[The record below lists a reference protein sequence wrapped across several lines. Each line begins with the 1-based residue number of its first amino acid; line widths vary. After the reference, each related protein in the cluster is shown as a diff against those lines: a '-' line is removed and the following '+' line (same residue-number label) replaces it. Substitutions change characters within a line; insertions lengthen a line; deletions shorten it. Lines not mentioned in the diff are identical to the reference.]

1 MTAKRRPEYCCGC
14 HFARAVS
21 GADNEG
27 LFTCHRY
34 APRPVPDEERA
45 RVFLAW
51 PAVVDSDWCGEYKAA
66 LDDPQ

>member
-1 MTAKRRPEYCCGC
+1 
-14 HFARAVS
+14 VS